1 MKPMAWAWM
10 AAFSVAAALP
20 RAGGGGPP
28 APTMRTRPRPG
39 ISPSQS
45 AAASNVMATTAGAP
59 HISVTPCTATGSL
72 RVSLQVVDSCRVR
85 AAPNGDPRGAIV
97 IECEARSPYKV
108 SEEQT
113 LERDGPVTRRI
124 VTY

>member
-20 RAGGGGPP
+20 L
-28 APTMRTRPRPG
+28 
-39 ISPSQS
+39 
-45 AAASNVMATTAGAP
+45 AAWAA
-59 HISVTPCTATGSL
+59 TATGSL